1 MQMKEVLMEKYVYD
15 SVLIGDNIMKLRNKK
30 FFTREELSF
39 RVHISVSHLAQIEQG
54 SRKMSIEL
62 FVNLMNELSTD
73 ANGILGINTL
83 EDNVSIDGMLRSV
96 DEEKQKYF
104 IEIFHEMITK
114 AID

>member
-1 MQMKEVLMEKYVYD
+1 MKNYVYD
-15 SVLIGDNIMKLRNKK
+15 SVIIGDNIMKLRNRKS
-30 FFTREELSF
+30 FTREELSF

-73 ANGILGINTL
+73 ANGILGINTF
-83 EDNVSIDGMLRSV
+83 EDNVSIDGMLRSI

-104 IEIFHEMITK
+104 INIFL
-114 AID
+114 